1 LAVHGVIG
9 GMVWT
14 LLGSGAVL
22 AAMGGMFSPNGST
35 PAAASTLTRADS
47 GVQEPT
53 FPRVPADSGTGR
65 RIVFDQSDQR
75 VWLVAADGKVQ
86 NSSLVTGS
94 DRGNVRAG
102 SYRVQSRTRYARA
115 YNGSGRFEF
124 FVRFTTG
131 RKAPIGFH
139 SVTVNKQGQLVH
151 ARADLGT
158 PSTPGCVELWRTD
171 AEVLW
176 DFAPVGTPVV
186 VTA

>member
-1 LAVHGVIG
+1 MHGVIG
-9 GMVWT
+9 GLVWT

-22 AAMGGMFSPNGST
+22 AALGGMFSPSGST

-47 GVQEPT
+47 GTDEPT
-53 FPRVPADSGTGR
+53 FPRAPADSGTGR
-65 RIVFDQSDQR
+65 RIVFDQSEQR
-75 VWLVAADGKVQ
+75 VWLVASDGEVEH
-86 NSSLVTGS
+86 SSLVTGS

-124 FVRFTTG
+124 FVRFTAG
-131 RKAPIGFH
+131 RKAAIGFH
-139 SVTVNKQGQLVH
+139 SVTVNRQGQLVH
-151 ARADLGT
+151 ARSDLGT
-158 PSTPGCVELWRTD
+158 PSTPGCVELWRAD

>member
-1 LAVHGVIG
+1 LAVHGVVG
-9 GMVWT
+9 SLVWT
-14 LLGSGAVL
+14 LLGAGAVL
-22 AAMGGMFSPNGST
+22 AALGGMFSPSGST
-35 PAAASTLTRADS
+35 TAAATTLARADS
-47 GVQEPT
+47 DTHEPT

-65 RIVFDQSDQR
+65 RIIFDQSDQR
-75 VWLVAADGKVQ
+75 VWLVASDGEVQ
-86 NSSLVTGS
+86 HSSLVTGS
-94 DRGNVRAG
+94 DRGNVHPG

-131 RKAPIGFH
+131 HKSAIGFH

-151 ARADLGT
+151 ARADLGI
-158 PSTPGCVELWRTD
+158 PSTPGCVELWRVD

-176 DFAPVGTPVV
+176 NFAPVGTPVV

>member
-1 LAVHGVIG
+1 MAVHSVVG

-14 LLGSGAVL
+14 LLGSAGVL
-22 AAMGGMFSPNGST
+22 AALGGVFSPSGST
-35 PAAASTLTRADS
+35 TAAASTLARADS
-47 GVQEPT
+47 GIHGPT
-53 FPRVPADSGTGR
+53 FPRPPAHSGTGR
-65 RIVFDQSDQR
+65 RIIFDQSEQR
-75 VWLVAADGKVQ
+75 VWLVASDGEVQ
-86 NSSLVTGS
+86 QSSLVTGS
-94 DRGNVRAG
+94 DRGNVHPG

-131 RKAPIGFH
+131 HKSAIGFH
-139 SVTVNKQGQLVH
+139 SVTVNKQGEFVH

-158 PSTPGCVELWRTD
+158 PSTPGCVELWRGD